1 MEIRKSN
8 QKLKMRKKEKS
19 EIELL
24 NEKVDK
30 LNKSIEKL
38 FKTIEKKLVFPV
50 GCTTTVDINNN

>member
-1 MEIRKSN
+1 MEIRNKT
-8 QKLKMRKKEKS
+8 QKLKMATKEKS

-24 NEKVDK
+24 NEKVER

-38 FKTIEKKLVFPV
+38 FKLLEKKSVFPV

>member
-1 MEIRKSN
+1 
-8 QKLKMRKKEKS
+8 MRKKEKS